1 MAKSSALRCTL
12 LLLSVLLCSC
22 ASMPELVPRVLPRTR
37 PPITP
42 ETAEVQ
48 RKLAEGARFVLGKTE
63 LVIRGRRFPMDC
75 TGTVLAIYWYAG
87 IDLARDFPK
96 YNGNGVTRIYRSLGK
111 ENLLYTSTRP
121 LTGDIIF
128 WDNTYDR
135 NRDGLWNDPLTH
147 VGMVVQT
154 GEGGLIEYV
163 HLNYSGGIVIE
174 HMNLLEPWVNEKL
187 VMGEIR
193 ILNSP
198 IRMKR
203 PGERHPRLWLAG
215 QLFRA
220 LGMGYLF

>member
-1 MAKSSALRCTL
+1 MIKSSTL
-12 LLLSVLLCSC
+12 LLLSMLLFSC
-22 ASMPELVPRVLPRTR
+22 ASMPELVPPVLPSIR

-48 RKLAEGARFVLGKTE
+48 RKLAEGARLVMGKAE

-75 TGTVLAIYWYAG
+75 TGVVLAIYWYAG
-87 IDLARDFPK
+87 IDLARDFRK
-96 YNGNGVTRIYRSLGK
+96 YNGNGVTRIYRSLEK

-147 VGMVVQT
+147 AGLVVQT

-174 HMNLLEPWVNEKL
+174 YMNLLEPGVNEKL

-198 IRMKR
+198 IRLKR
-203 PGERHPRLWLAG
+203 PGRPHPRLWLAG
-215 QLFRA
+215 QLYRA

>member
-1 MAKSSALRCTL
+1 MSKSIAPRGAL
-12 LLLSVLLCSC
+12 LLLSVLLFSC
-22 ASMPELVPRVLPRTR
+22 AGMPELVPPLLPTTR

-48 RKLAEGARFVLGKTE
+48 RKLAEGARFVLEKTE
-63 LVIRGRRFPMDC
+63 LEIFGRRFNMDC
-75 TGTVLAIYWYAG
+75 TGVVLAIYWYAG

-96 YNGNGVTRIYRSLGK
+96 YDGNGVTRLYRSLEREK
-111 ENLLYTSTRP
+111 LLYTNSRP
-121 LTGDIIF
+121 LTGDIVF

-163 HLNYSGGIVIE
+163 HLNNSEGIVIE
-174 HMNLLEPWVNEKL
+174 RMNLLQPGVHEKL

-198 IRMKR
+198 IRLKR
-203 PGERHPRLWLAG
+203 PGGRHPRLWLAG
-215 QLFRA
+215 QLYRA